1 MYFVARVQKPYKL
14 DGISAGLINSM
25 KPTRRLAAVLSADV
39 VNYSGQMKSDE
50 AQTLSELRKLR
61 KEIFEPLIGDHRG
74 NVIKRMGDGW
84 LVEFASVSDAVRCAL
99 DVQTGMLRQSQLQ
112 LRIGLHLGDIVFEDE
127 DIFGD
132 GVNLASRIQSAAEP
146 GSVLISEVV
155 QRSLDDRLAEVFRK
169 AADRLLKNV
178 AVPVSVF
185 QWSPPEAAPPR
196 VAPSSHSKS
205 LLIGVLPFDNLSSDR
220 DQEFFADG
228 ITEEIITTL
237 AKLPNLLVVA
247 RNSTFVYKGRSV
259 DIKQVGLEQGL
270 DLVLEG
276 SVRQSRDRVR
286 ITAQLIDAK
295 TGMHLWAD
303 RFDRL
308 IEDVFEVQDEIA
320 LKIATELHVEL
331 LEGEM
336 ARFRGSGTKNLE
348 AWSSQL
354 KAIECCRKVTKES
367 FAEARRHAEHAI
379 ALDPMYSA
387 PLCTLGFICT
397 VEARHGFCED
407 RSATLKRARDC
418 AARALE
424 IEIYNPEAHA
434 IDGFADAI
442 EGNLAAA
449 ITKFGKALALNP
461 NHADVAARLSL
472 TLAFDGQ
479 IADAI
484 RVAHQAIT
492 LNPHYPGWYA
502 GVLGF
507 AKRLNGDYFEAIEAF
522 QEYSEMVEGFGH
534 LDLAIVYAET
544 GDLEKARQEAETV
557 LRFRPG
563 FKISTWKNTQL
574 YSSIQRLEADCEHL
588 RKAGLPY

>member
-1 MYFVARVQKPYKL
+1 MQ
-14 DGISAGLINSM
+14 
-25 KPTRRLAAVLSADV
+25 PTRKLAAILSADV
-39 VNYSGQMKSDE
+39 VNYSGRMKSDE
-50 AQTLSELRKLR
+50 AQTLIELRKLR
-61 KEIFEPLIGDHRG
+61 KDVFEPMVADHLG
-74 NVIKRMGDGW
+74 NIIKRMGDGW

-99 DVQTGMLRQSQLQ
+99 DIQTGVLTHSTLE
-112 LRIGLHLGDIVFEDE
+112 LRIGVHLGDVAFEEE

-132 GVNLASRIQSAAEP
+132 GVNLASRIQSAADP
-146 GSVLISEVV
+146 GTVLISEVV
-155 QRSLDDRLAEVFRK
+155 QRSLDERLAEVFRK
-169 AADRLLKNV
+169 AADRNLKNV
-178 AVPVSVF
+178 AAPVSVF
-185 QWSPPEAAPPR
+185 QWAPPEAAPPR

-205 LLIGVLPFDNLSSDR
+205 LLIGVLPFDNLSADP

-237 AKLPNLLVVA
+237 AKLPSLLVVA

-259 DIKQVGLEQGL
+259 DVKQVGVEQGV

-336 ARFRGSGTKNLE
+336 ARFRGSGTKNLD

-354 KAIECCRKVTKES
+354 KAVECSRKVTRES
-367 FAEARRHAEHAI
+367 YAEARRHAERAI
-379 ALDPMYSA
+379 ALDPTYSA

-397 VEARHGFCED
+397 VEARHRFSED
-407 RSATLKRARDC
+407 RSAALAEARSC
-418 AARALE
+418 ARRALE
-424 IEIYNPEAHA
+424 IESYNPEAHA

-442 EGNLAAA
+442 EGNLEDA
-449 ITKFGKALALNP
+449 IHKFDVALALNP
-461 NHADVAARLSL
+461 NHADVAARLSI
-472 TLAFDGQ
+472 TLSFNGQ

-484 RVAHQAIT
+484 RMAQQAIT

-507 AKRLNGDYFEAIEAF
+507 AKRLDGQFDQAKDAF
-522 QEYSEMVEGFGH
+522 IEYSEMVPGFGFV
-534 LDLAIVYAET
+534 DLAIVYAET
-544 GDLEKARQEAETV
+544 GEIEAAQNAAQTV
-557 LRFRPG
+557 LKHRPSFR
-563 FKISTWKNTQL
+563 ISEWKLTQL
-574 YSSIQRLEADCEHL
+574 YSDQGRLELDCNCL
-588 RKAGLPY
+588 RKAGLPE